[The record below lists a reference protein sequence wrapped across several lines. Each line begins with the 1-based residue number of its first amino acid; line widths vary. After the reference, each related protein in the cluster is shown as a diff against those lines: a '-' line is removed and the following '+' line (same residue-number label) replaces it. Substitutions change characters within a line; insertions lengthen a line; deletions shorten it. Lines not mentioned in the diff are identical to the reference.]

1 METIPD
7 HDALAL
13 IPVGLPSDDLKPAV
27 EMIASWSDSFSQR
40 ALLIGVSGCHAI
52 LLLGSD
58 SERMSS
64 RIGSLGTVMP
74 TAPAANQRV
83 AMISVL
89 LRPRRSHKEAP
100 RVGPATQPRMALLV
114 ANPSSP
120 SARWN

>member
-1 METIPD
+1 MADRAEQSPLERGDVVPLWCQPKLGWAGSPGSSSIPRMETIPD

-64 RIGSLGTVMP
+64 RIGSLGTDEIRKCQWVC
-74 TAPAANQRV
+74 AKDHRA
-83 AMISVL
+83 
-89 LRPRRSHKEAP
+89 
-100 RVGPATQPRMALLV
+100 
-114 ANPSSP
+114 
-120 SARWN
+120 